1 VDVKRLIVPVLVIA
15 GLVGIA
21 LAGYWFRQQA
31 DARPV
36 ACSDPVAGCG
46 FEHDGAPVQLRFSRL
61 PIPLE
66 AFQLDVRSVSA
77 ERISAEFQM
86 QGMEMGF
93 NRYDLSPTPGGF
105 KAQVTLPV
113 CVSGRHD
120 WTMFLTVDGTRYAV
134 PFSTH

>member
-1 VDVKRLIVPVLVIA
+1 MIAPLLVIA

-21 LAGYWFRQQA
+21 LAGVWFKHPP

-36 ACSDPVAGCG
+36 ACVDPVAGCS
-46 FEHDGAPVQLRFSRL
+46 FEHDGARVQVHFSGQ
-61 PIPLE
+61 PAPLD
-66 AFQLDVRSVSA
+66 AFQLDVRPVTA
-77 ERISAEFQM
+77 DRISAEFQM

-93 NRYDLSPTPGGF
+93 NRYDLSPTPSGAF
-105 KAQVTLPV
+105 TAQVTLPV

-120 WTMFLTVDGTRYAV
+120 WTLFLTIDGTRYAL

>member
-1 VDVKRLIVPVLVIA
+1 MKRLIVPVLVIA

-21 LAGYWFRQQA
+21 LAGYWFRQPA
-31 DARPV
+31 DARAV
-36 ACSDPVAGCG
+36 ACGDPVAGCS

-66 AFQLDVRSVSA
+66 AFQLDVGPVA
-77 ERISAEFQM
+77 ADRISAEFQM

-93 NRYDLSPTPGGF
+93 NRYDLRPAADGGF

>member
-1 VDVKRLIVPVLVIA
+1 MKRVIAPVLVIV

-21 LAGYWFRQQA
+21 LAGYWFKQQA

-36 ACSDPVAGCG
+36 ACIDPVAGCH
-46 FEHDGAPVQLRFSRL
+46 FEHAGTPVQLRFSRR
-61 PIPLE
+61 PVPLK
-66 AFQLDVRSVSA
+66 AFQLDIHSVA
-77 ERISAEFQM
+77 ADRISAEFQM

-93 NRYDLSPTPGGF
+93 NRYDLSPTPGSAF
-105 KAQVTLPV
+105 TAQVTLPV

-120 WTMFLTVDGTRYAV
+120 WTMFLTIDGTRYAV